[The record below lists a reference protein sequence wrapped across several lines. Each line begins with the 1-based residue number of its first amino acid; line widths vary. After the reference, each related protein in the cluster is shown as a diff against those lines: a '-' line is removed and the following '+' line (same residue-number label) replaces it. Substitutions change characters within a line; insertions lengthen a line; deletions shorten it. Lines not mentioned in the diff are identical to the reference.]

1 MIWVLLNGLSE
12 ALRLVIP
19 KQGMHVACVMGYG
32 ERSMSMQEI
41 TVSIFLLCE
50 VQESGD
56 RLMHSSRFSG
66 SCRSVHVEWEA
77 GLNALSTQD
86 LEGLPLGTPRAGR
99 QRTNL
104 DHRRAASLR
113 NFRFRK
119 RLVMPQTAC
128 QTS

>member
-12 ALRLVIP
+12 ALRLGIP

-32 ERSMSMQEI
+32 KHSMSMQEI

-50 VQESGD
+50 IQESGD
-56 RLMHSSRFSG
+56 RLMHSSRFSR
-66 SCRSVHVEWEA
+66 SCGFVHVEWEA

-86 LEGLPLGTPRAGR
+86 LEGLPLGAPRAGR

-104 DHRRAASLR
+104 DHKRAA
-113 NFRFRK
+113 F
-119 RLVMPQTAC
+119 
-128 QTS
+128 